1 MIADGL
7 LQPRSDLT
15 RGDNYRVLDYRHSC
29 PSKRGV
35 GFGPPFL
42 ITYVLGVIFAEPWR
56 IASWQELWMFAVMF
70 LMLALWVA
78 AGCIIGGVPAVLAV
92 WIGAK
97 LRQRLER

>member
-1 MIADGL
+1 MDFSSLALISLAAIITGCWIIG
-7 LQPRSDLT
+7 T
-15 RGDNYRVLDYRHSC
+15 AVL
-29 PSKRGV
+29 SKRGV